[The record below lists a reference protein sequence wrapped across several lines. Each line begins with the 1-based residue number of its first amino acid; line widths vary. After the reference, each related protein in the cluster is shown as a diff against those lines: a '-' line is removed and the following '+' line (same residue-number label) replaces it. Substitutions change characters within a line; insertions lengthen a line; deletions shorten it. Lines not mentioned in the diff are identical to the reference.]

1 MTFLIQN
8 KPRPKQ
14 LFLIRDLR
22 LNVTFPQHV
31 AFFFS
36 RGGKIWSE
44 VYEGGGGRRWRR
56 EERSFRLR
64 NVCREEKLVA

>member
-22 LNVTFPQHV
+22 LNVTFPQPV
-31 AFFFS
+31 AFFFFPEEAKS
-36 RGGKIWSE
+36 GVRCMEEE
-44 VYEGGGGRRWRR
+44 VEGGGGGRKDA
-56 EERSFRLR
+56 SG
-64 NVCREEKLVA
+64 